1 MALRKIVRFIYL
13 NTYAF
18 LLMVCG
24 IAMAVLP
31 LRKVTPLLLIPQ
43 IIVSFVLFYYSAQL
57 FSTWKDK
64 KIKYSILLAKNKDG
78 FRPESFKIFMQAPCG
93 RLLAKAVLKDLG
105 LKSGYKELIVY
116 KEPFLSSIKNGCR
129 TTQTIIY
136 INEAQ
141 K

>member
-31 LRKVTPLLLIPQ
+31 LRKATPLLLIPQ
-43 IIVSFVLFYYSAQL
+43 IIVSFVFFYYSAQL

-93 RLLAKAVLKDLG
+93 RLLTKAVLSDLDLKDR
-105 LKSGYKELIVY
+105 YKELLVY
-116 KEPFLSSIKNGCR
+116 KEPFWTSLKKGCKPVE
-129 TTQTIIY
+129 TKIY
-136 INEAQ
+136 INEA
-141 K
+141 KT